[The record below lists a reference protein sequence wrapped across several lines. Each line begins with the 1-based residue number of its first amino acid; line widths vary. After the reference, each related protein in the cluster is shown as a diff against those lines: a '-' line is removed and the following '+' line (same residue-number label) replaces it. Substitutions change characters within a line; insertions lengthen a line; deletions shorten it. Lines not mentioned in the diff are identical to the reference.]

1 MRHSITAGAYKRISC
16 VFNDKNYWLNLR
28 GANLTRRGKNLD
40 ITNRVKW
47 LALVQDITNKEDK
60 AKEKEARRGPEMVG
74 IGLMKMA
81 RKEEEDE
88 VEEEN
93 EETLKRPFDVMY
105 SWVSQLDI
113 PRDSYDLMYRL
124 GQKTERYFE
133 TKVEYYAPYL
143 LKDGMVQ
150 RMTQYETNAPDAEET
165 RTFVKYRNR
174 ADRLIG
180 KVVEKAEGKLTE
192 KFDMGR
198 PDRLEQLSYLRETG
212 EEQETVKVYTFYHRS
227 RKDGLATRESREWE
241 ITDTYIG
248 REDCLVKMQV
258 SFGLPDKKFGP
269 AVDEEAR
276 TPRKI
281 LTIIESYSLPDGGVP
296 QKSIAERFYDLEEET
311 IKLKFHRERDR
322 ILCQTVMMMMDS
334 LYYGD
339 DDFDGH
345 LFT

>member
-88 VEEEN
+88 VEEEA

-192 KFDMGR
+192 KFEMGR
-198 PDRLEQLSYLRETG
+198 WVVHDHLPQHNHHYYIPIIIFITIIITG
-212 EEQETVKVYTFYHRS
+212 RTGWSSSPTSGRWGTRS
-227 RKDGLATRESREWE
+227 R
-241 ITDTYIG
+241 
-248 REDCLVKMQV
+248 Q
-258 SFGLPDKKFGP
+258 
-269 AVDEEAR
+269 
-276 TPRKI
+276 
-281 LTIIESYSLPDGGVP
+281 
-296 QKSIAERFYDLEEET
+296 
-311 IKLKFHRERDR
+311 
-322 ILCQTVMMMMDS
+322 
-334 LYYGD
+334 
-339 DDFDGH
+339 
-345 LFT
+345 

>member
-1 MRHSITAGAYKRISC
+1 M
-16 VFNDKNYWLNLR
+16 FNDKNYWLNLR

-88 VEEEN
+88 VEEEA

-150 RMTQYETNAPDAEET
+150 RMTQYETNAPDAEEV

-192 KFDMGR
+192 KFEMGR
-198 PDRLEQLSYLRETG
+198 WVVHDHLHHHRHHHYRHNHHHHYHRQDRLEQLTYLREMG
-212 EEQETVKVYTFYHRS
+212 DEVETVKV
-227 RKDGLATRESREWE
+227 E
-241 ITDTYIG
+241 IIFLILFFAHSLTILQG
-248 REDCLVKMQV
+248 VHVLPQV
-258 SFGLPDKKFGP
+258 SQGRSCHTRVPGMGDHRHVYWTRGLP
-269 AVDEEAR
+269 R
-276 TPRKI
+276 
-281 LTIIESYSLPDGGVP
+281 
-296 QKSIAERFYDLEEET
+296 
-311 IKLKFHRERDR
+311 
-322 ILCQTVMMMMDS
+322 
-334 LYYGD
+334 
-339 DDFDGH
+339 
-345 LFT
+345 